1 MRHIMSP
8 LDLSVD
14 ELEKLLDLA
23 NDIEKHPDKYAHAC
37 DGKRLATLFYD
48 ALHIKAVSKKEPRG
62 TGEKILSQMD
72 HPLAKIVLEYRGL
85 AKLIST
91 YIDKLLDNVNS
102 KTGRIHCRFNQ
113 LGAKTGR
120 FSSNDP
126 NLQNIP
132 SHNKDIRKMFKATDG
147 YYMISADYSR
157 MCAVLK
163 CG

>member
-1 MRHIMSP
+1 M
-8 LDLSVD
+8 
-14 ELEKLLDLA
+14 
-23 NDIEKHPDKYAHAC
+23 
-37 DGKRLATLFYD
+37 
-48 ALHIKAVSKKEPRG
+48 HIKAVSKKEPRG

-91 YIDKLLDNVNS
+91 YIDKLLDNVNP

-147 YYMISADYSR
+147 YYMISADYSAQEPR
-157 MCAVLK
+157 LTVHLSQDKVGIQAYLDNKDLYAEIASLAFENLILNV
-163 CG
+163 